1 MKKKLSIGLVLTVL
15 VGLCGAGIANAANSN
30 ASAQTQNNSTKHAQ
44 RGERDPVVSQNKRQL
59 PTLSDRKA
67 AASRLKVVHN
77 AERAKQQAQVL
88 GKAKKGGV

>member
-1 MKKKLSIGLVLTVL
+1 
-15 VGLCGAGIANAANSN
+15 
-30 ASAQTQNNSTKHAQ
+30 
-44 RGERDPVVSQNKRQL
+44 VSQNKRQL